1 MRMNIFSQTKSAN
14 IIGHMS
20 DDQFTQLFKQITNI
34 DARLD
39 NMATNMATKDD
50 INEIYNRLDDIA
62 ARLNDD
68 DTERVALNSQ
78 VDRHEGWIKQLADKT
93 NTDLAVEA

>member
-1 MRMNIFSQTKSAN
+1 MQMNIFSQTKSAN

-62 ARLNDD
+62 ARLDDD